1 MPTEDAQAV
10 ATDLFVS
17 LTPERVLEAVE
28 ASGLRCRPVCYPLN
42 SFENRVYEVE
52 LEDRS
57 RIIAKF
63 YRPGRWRRE
72 QILEEHRFLAELV
85 AEELPVCAMRP
96 FPDGE
101 TLKRM
106 EDDLSNGG
114 RCSIFYSLSD
124 RRGGRAPDELDDL
137 AIERLGMFVGRM
149 HNVAARR
156 PAPSRPRLTADHYVR
171 RALGWMDRHGTSPRR
186 GASVTPS
193 RRGASVTPSR
203 RGASVTP
210 SGTVKRRYFAAAEAI
225 ANVADELAA
234 GVATHRIHGD
244 LHLGNVLFRDGEL
257 RVLDFDDMVTG
268 PAVQDLWLALPGRG
282 REVDRQR
289 RILLAGYQRF
299 RDFDRSTL
307 RLIEPLRGLRL
318 VRYAGWLARR
328 WHDPAFRAGW
338 PHFGTVEYWERETSD
353 LEEQLAAVREAAE
366 SAEAADTEPA
376 VSSLALPADEELL
389 SNKDY
394 FWDWEGD

>member
-1 MPTEDAQAV
+1 MGMMPTEDTQAV
-10 ATDLFVS
+10 ATDLFVR

-28 ASGLRCRPVCYPLN
+28 ASGLRCRPVCYALN

-57 RIIAKF
+57 RVVAKF
-63 YRPGRWRRE
+63 YRPGRWSRE
-72 QILEEHRFLAELV
+72 QILEEHLFLAELA
-85 AEELPVCAMRP
+85 AEEIPVCTVRP
-96 FPDGE
+96 FPDGQ
-101 TLKRM
+101 TLRTI
-106 EDDLSNGG
+106 DN
-114 RCSIFYSLSD
+114 IHYSLSD

-149 HNVAARR
+149 HNVGARR
-156 PAPSRPRLTADHYVR
+156 SAPSRPRLTADHYVR
-171 RALGWMDRHGTSPRR
+171 RALDWMDRHSTL
-186 GASVTPS
+186 
-193 RRGASVTPSR
+193 
-203 RGASVTP
+203 
-210 SGTVKRRYFAAAEAI
+210 SGLIKRRYFTAAEAI
-225 ANVADELAA
+225 AQIADELAD
-234 GVATHRIHGD
+234 GVPTHRIHGD

-257 RVLDFDDMVTG
+257 RVLDFDDLVIG

-289 RILLAGYQRF
+289 RILLAGYQQF
-299 RDFDRSTL
+299 REFDRSTL

-328 WHDPAFRAGW
+328 WHDPACRAGW
-338 PHFGTVEYWERETSD
+338 PHFGTAEYWERETSD

-366 SAEAADTEPA
+366 EASVTEPEHN
-376 VSSLALPADEELL
+376 VGHLALPEEELL

>member
-1 MPTEDAQAV
+1 MVAVATQRATVGAMATEDAQDV
-10 ATDLFVS
+10 VTDLFLS

-28 ASGLRCRPVCYPLN
+28 AAGLRCRPVCYALN

-57 RIIAKF
+57 RIVAKF
-63 YRPGRWRRE
+63 YRPGRWSRE
-72 QILEEHRFLAELV
+72 QILEEHSLLAELT
-85 AEELPVCAMRP
+85 AEEIPVCPMRP
-96 FPDGE
+96 FPDGG
-101 TLKRM
+101 TLRRL
-106 EDDLSNGG
+106 EEATPEG
-114 RCSIFYSLSD
+114 RERGIYYSLAD

-137 AIERLGMFVGRM
+137 AVERLGMFVARM

-171 RALGWMDRHGTSPRR
+171 RVLDWMDRHGTL
-186 GASVTPS
+186 
-193 RRGASVTPSR
+193 
-203 RGASVTP
+203 
-210 SGTVKRRYFAAAEAI
+210 SGLIKRRYFAAAQAI
-225 ANVADELAA
+225 ADLADELAQ
-234 GVATHRIHGD
+234 GVPTHRVHGD

-257 RVLDFDDMVTG
+257 RVLDFDDLVTG
-268 PAVQDLWLALPGRG
+268 PAAQDLWLALPGRG
-282 REVDRQR
+282 RDVERQR

-299 RDFDRSTL
+299 RSFDHSTL

-338 PHFGTVEYWERETSD
+338 PHFGTDEYWERETAD
-353 LEEQLAAVREAAE
+353 LEEQLIAVREAAE
-366 SAEAADTEPA
+366 VAAAPSEEPA
-376 VSSLALPADEELL
+376 VAFVPPADEQLL